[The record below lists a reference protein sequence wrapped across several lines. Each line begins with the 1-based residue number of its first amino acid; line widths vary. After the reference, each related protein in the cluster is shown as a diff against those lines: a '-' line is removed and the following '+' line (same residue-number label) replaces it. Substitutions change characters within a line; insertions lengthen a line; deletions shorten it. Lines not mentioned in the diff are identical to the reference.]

1 MKKSKNIHLYFNS
14 TSIGLTN
21 RNELKIWLSTIFL
34 EEGRLFA
41 NLNFIFCTDDFLLS
55 INNEFLGHDDYTDI
69 ITFSLG
75 KTKDP
80 ISGEIYISTERI
92 RDNAAKHGCTIKNEI
107 QRVMAHG
114 VLHLCGYKD
123 KTVKDKLTMT
133 AKENY
138 YLNKRLN

>member
-1 MKKSKNIHLYFNS
+1 MINNKKIHFYFNS
-14 TSIGLTN
+14 TSIGLPN
-21 RNELKIWLSTIFL
+21 RNELKTWLSAIFL
-34 EEGRLFA
+34 DEGKSFSD
-41 NLNFIFCTDDFLLS
+41 LNFIFCTDEFLLS

-75 KTKDP
+75 KPKEP

-92 RDNAAKHGCTIKNEI
+92 RDNAGKHGCTIKNEVH
-107 QRVMAHG
+107 RVMAHG

-123 KTVKDKLTMT
+123 KTTKDKLTMT
-133 AKENY
+133 FKENH